1 MARKATTTGANG
13 EVIVLPGK
21 LATTS
26 TAQLPGRQSGAGAR
40 IPRDI
45 DPSTLNPTTASFRA
59 MTDAVSLLRTMADQ
73 EGAFSFA
80 VFSYVEAAM
89 SDYTVTAY
97 NAQTNQ
103 FDPAG
108 TQLALQIINQIDTL
122 HDYRIGFSDKRG
134 IPLLLETGL
143 RDVMLSG
150 GVAMELVL
158 NKARLPD
165 KVYTLAYEKLKW
177 IVAPDAV
184 RVYPQQQASTG
195 LIDLDIPN
203 FFIGEIGK
211 GSDKAYTAS
220 PMLAAI
226 KQIFYYGEF
235 VEDMRRA
242 VRRAGH
248 TRLVFKLDYE
258 KVKASAPQDVRQDP
272 VKLKKY
278 LDTIQADFATA
289 LKSLNPEDALVVY
302 DFAEADGISA
312 AGEKADY
319 QAIMEAIQ
327 SLVATSLKTHPSIL
341 GLRLG
346 GSQSLSNTESLIF
359 IKGARALQRPVQLT
373 MSRLLTLS
381 TRLYG
386 ADIYV
391 KFAFKPID
399 LRPESEL
406 EAFRTMRQQRVL
418 QALSLGWMT
427 DDEAAHE
434 LGYGPRA
441 PGAPT
446 LSGTMFLDNNAA
458 LSSAMKASPNSD
470 PQGRALQ
477 PSTPSKAGG
486 ASQ

>member
-1 MARKATTTGANG
+1 MARKPTTKGPNG
-13 EVIVLPGK
+13 ETIVLPGK
-21 LATTS
+21 IATSS

-40 IPRDI
+40 IPRDV
-45 DPSTLNPTTASFRA
+45 DPSSLNPSVASFRA
-59 MTDAVSLLRTMADQ
+59 MTDAVSLLRKMADQ

-89 SDYTVTAY
+89 SDYHVTAY

-103 FDPAG
+103 FDLAG
-108 TQLALQIINQIDTL
+108 TQLANQILNQIDTL
-122 HDYRIGFSDKRG
+122 HDYRTGFSDKRG

-150 GVAMELVL
+150 GMAAELVL
-158 NKARLPD
+158 NKSRLPD
-165 KVYTLAYEKLKW
+165 KIYTIAYEKLKY
-177 IVAPDAV
+177 VVSKDGV
-184 RVYPQQQASTG
+184 RVWPQQQASTG
-195 LIDLDIPN
+195 LIDLDLPN
-203 FFIGEIGK
+203 FFVAEVGK
-211 GSDKAYTAS
+211 GSDKAYAAS

-248 TRLVFKLDYE
+248 SRMVFKLDYE
-258 KVKASAPQDVRQDP
+258 KVKASAPNDVQQDP
-272 VKLKKY
+272 VKLKKF
-278 LDTIQADFATA
+278 LDTIQADFSTE
-289 LKSLNPEDALVVY
+289 LQKVNPEDALVVY
-302 DFAEADGISA
+302 DFAEVDNIPA

-373 MSRLLTLS
+373 MSRVLTLA

-391 KFAFKPID
+391 KFEFKPID
-399 LRPESEL
+399 LRPEQEL
-406 EAFRTMRQQRVL
+406 EAFKTMRQQNVL
-418 QALSLGWMT
+418 QALSLGWLT
-427 DDEAAHE
+427 DDEACHE
-434 LGYGPRA
+434 LGYGVRP
-441 PGAPT
+441 PGAPN
-446 LSGTMFLDNNAA
+446 LSGTMFINHNAA
-458 LSSAMKASPNSD
+458 HSSAMKASPNSD